1 LQVSNIVI
9 KKRHYTIAALK
20 DELTRTLSSAAEYNV
35 NEQSKH
41 IEIDYKYYR
50 YARQLLYLTSLAKEI
65 PVFEIRQSDIP
76 MELKNEL
83 ERLDEETLDEVIVD
97 SICRL
102 YESVNFK
109 HFHESGVRG
118 KIKWRILPN

>member
-1 LQVSNIVI
+1 
-9 KKRHYTIAALK
+9 
-20 DELTRTLSSAAEYNV
+20 
-35 NEQSKH
+35 
-41 IEIDYKYYR
+41 
-50 YARQLLYLTSLAKEI
+50 
-65 PVFEIRQSDIP
+65 
-76 MELKNEL
+76 MELQNEL
-83 ERLDEETLDEVIVD
+83 EGLDEETLDEVIVD